1 MRSSPEAR
9 RPRIYFAGSIRGGRS
24 DREIYHG
31 LIRHLRGFG
40 DVLTEHV
47 GDQKLTV
54 LGEERMP
61 DEAIYRRDI
70 EWIRMADVV
79 IAEVTSPS
87 LGVGYEIACAEALDK
102 PILCLYC
109 PSSGA
114 RLSAMVAGN
123 PRLLVRE
130 YGELE
135 EASRHLDRFLGS
147 LGISA
152 RPPTASGP
160 LPRTQD

>member
-1 MRSSPEAR
+1 MSSWPEIR
-9 RPRIYFAGSIRGGRS
+9 RPRIYFGGSIRGGRR
-24 DREIYHG
+24 DRETYHG

-47 GDQKLTV
+47 GEETLTV
-54 LGEERMP
+54 LGEEGMP
-61 DEAIYRRDI
+61 DDAIYRRDV
-70 EWIRMADVV
+70 EWIRVADVV
-79 IAEVTSPS
+79 IAEVTRPS
-87 LGVGYEIACAEALDK
+87 LGVGYEIARAEALDK

-123 PRLLVRE
+123 PRLVVRE
-130 YGELE
+130 YSGLE

-147 LGISA
+147 LGISPRA
-152 RPPTASGP
+152 ASNP
-160 LPRTQD
+160 LPPAQD